1 MWSQTWGAKMWV
13 NGFGHARWTPTML
26 WQMSTSTGKRSFFF
40 FFLCVEQICLS
51 LEEVL
56 KMFFLVL
63 SSYFKAAHLQTN
75 TNTDRKCRW
84 KVDFS
89 FEIRAQVINYLINQ
103 KLMFPPK
110 KSPSSVSPL
119 WGFSAL
125 LCFIFG
131 FWTVVQIFY
140 KNQAVN
146 QEDNRD

>member
-1 MWSQTWGAKMWV
+1 M

-103 KLMFPPK
+103 KLIFPPK
-110 KSPSSVSPL
+110 KLSVVSFSIVRIFCSSLFHL
-119 WGFSAL
+119 WILDCCSDIL
-125 LCFIFG
+125 
-131 FWTVVQIFY
+131 
-140 KNQAVN
+140 
-146 QEDNRD
+146 